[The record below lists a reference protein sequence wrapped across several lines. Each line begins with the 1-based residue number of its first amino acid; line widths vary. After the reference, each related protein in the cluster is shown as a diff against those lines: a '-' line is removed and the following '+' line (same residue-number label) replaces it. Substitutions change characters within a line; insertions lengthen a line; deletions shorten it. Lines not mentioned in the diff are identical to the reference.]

1 MIYNM
6 SGSLLQLTAPAAE
19 SSFLLGSDV
28 TFWRVAYSK
37 HTAFAIE
44 SCRVDFRDDVRFDSS
59 CSVVI
64 PRNADLVYRCYLQV
78 TLTKNDTR
86 YPRALG
92 TYYPA
97 EALVKACTL
106 MFGGTVVDK
115 HTCDWFRIH
124 DSMHRPSE
132 ESSHYRKMTNFDAKT
147 LVTRVQSTETLY
159 LPLIFSFNRHSGLA
173 IPLICLYNS
182 EVKLVFD
189 FASHTEIG
197 VLPTNFTASLYCDGV
212 YLDAAERARLFSR
225 NHSYLIEQV
234 QRIGRTLTEGPTEE
248 GMTTVRVKLDF
259 RHPVKA
265 IYFVLRSILP
275 ATPTRTFHARYVG
288 DEQGL
293 YVAFQPNQFDIEGG
307 YGLVDVQSQKYA
319 PVASAKLT
327 INGVDRQV
335 ERPGTYYS
343 IVQPAQYTRR
353 SPLPGI
359 YMFSFALHPEELAP
373 SGTCDMTNMESELV
387 LRLKRSSPDSVFN
400 TTYSGT
406 DAESVAKNITNLRDL
421 QVYAVNYNLL
431 NVFDG
436 KAETVFGS
444 YV

>member
-1 MIYNM
+1 M
-6 SGSLLQLTAPAAE
+6 SGSFLQLTAPAAE
-19 SSFLLGSDV
+19 STFLLGDDM
-28 TFWRVAYSK
+28 TFWRVAYAK

-59 CSVVI
+59 ASVVI

-78 TLTKNDTR
+78 TLTKSDTR

-106 MFGGTVVDK
+106 MIGGTVIDK
-115 HTCDWFRIH
+115 HTSDWFRIH
-124 DSMHRPSE
+124 DSLYRSSE
-132 ESSHYRKMTNFDAKT
+132 ESAHYRKMTNFDAKT
-147 LVTRVQSTETLY
+147 LVTKVQSTETMY
-159 LPLIFSFNRHSGLA
+159 LPLVFSNMRHSGLA
-173 IPLICLYNS
+173 IPLVCLYNS

-189 FASHTEIG
+189 FESAAEVG
-197 VLPTNFTASLYCDGV
+197 VQPQGFTAALYYDAV
-212 YLDAAERARLFSR
+212 FLDAAERKRLYTR
-225 NHSYLIEQV
+225 THSYLLEQT
-234 QRIGRTLTEGPTEE
+234 QRIGRTLTEGPTED

-265 IYFVLRSILP
+265 IYFVLKTTLS
-275 ATPTRTFHARYVG
+275 ATSTRTFHARYVG
-288 DEQGL
+288 DENNL
-293 YVAFQPNQFDIEGG
+293 YLGFQPNQFDIEGG
-307 YGLVDVQSQKYA
+307 YGLIDVQSQKYA

-335 ERPGTYYS
+335 ERPGTYFS
-343 IVQPAQYTRR
+343 IVQPGQYTKRA
-353 SPLPGI
+353 PLPGI

-387 LRLKRSSPDSVFN
+387 LRLKQSSQSSVFQDR
-400 TTYSGT
+400 YAGLA
-406 DAESVAKNITNLRDL
+406 AETVAKNITNLRDL

-431 NVFDG
+431 NVSDG
-436 KAETVFGS
+436 VVRTVFGN
-444 YV
+444 YM